1 MSKVT
6 LDEVRQL
13 AILSKLALEESE
25 MQGLQGDLSVILDHM
40 ERLSEV
46 DTEGVLPM
54 THVQQASA
62 AQDLRPDVAK
72 ASLAVEEVLSA
83 SANTQDGCFSVP
95 AVLPPSGGA
104 S

>member
-1 MSKVT
+1 MSKAT

-25 MQGLQGDLSVILDHM
+25 MQGLQSDLSAILDHM

-46 DTEGVLPM
+46 DTEGILPM
-54 THVQQASA
+54 THMQQSSAVQG
-62 AQDLRPDVAK
+62 LRPDVVK
-72 ASLAVEEVLSA
+72 PSLAVEEVLSA

-95 AVLPPSGGA
+95 AVLPSSGGE